1 MNVRAMTPIEIRQ
14 AGLEALAERLGPV
27 GMVRFLQQYEAGRGD
42 YSVQRHEWLD
52 DVDVKTLAM
61 RIEAARHPAS
71 KADNAA
77 RRSCCRRRPQSA
89 VIPRRFLRGLYPSL
103 TLP

>member
-1 MNVRAMTPIEIRQ
+1 MNVTGETQLRFGKRAWRPWRN
-14 AGLEALAERLGPV
+14 GLGRWH
-27 GMVRFLQQYEAGRGD
+27 VRFLQQYEAGRGD

-71 KADNAA
+71 HGDNAA
-77 RRSCCRRRPQSA
+77 RRSCCRRQSPVCCDSPA
-89 VIPRRFLRGLYPSL
+89 FLRGLYPSL